1 MAGRRWTEN
10 DIEALCEMVGK
21 YKIKTIAKRLD
32 RTDLAVIN
40 KITKLRLGG
49 GVSNAEGITIN
60 KLAQACCVG
69 EGKVRRWIGKGL
81 KAKKCIK
88 YRSGSYTFI
97 KIDDF
102 WRFAFSN
109 KELIDFSKI
118 EKNILGAEPIWVDER
133 RTYDIRNNKKKYTQ
147 WTKNDDHTLKK
158 MYKTHTL
165 REIGLALGRT
175 EMAINTRMRVLGIKK
190 RVVIPWTEKEIDL
203 LLSLKKKGLS
213 DEKVGLELGRA
224 SGTVNAKYRAVIQ
237 SASLN
242 LGGEVNEWI
251 C

>member
-10 DIEALCEMVGK
+10 EIEALCDMVGK
-21 YKIKTIAKRLD
+21 YKVKTIAKRLD
-32 RTDLAVIN
+32 RTELAVIN

-69 EGKVRRWIGKGL
+69 EGKVRRWIRKGL

-88 YRSGSYTFI
+88 YRSGSYTLI
-97 KIDDF
+97 N
-102 WRFAFSN
+102 FAN
-109 KELIDFSKI
+109 I
-118 EKNILGAEPIWVDER
+118 EKHILGKEPKWVEER
-133 RTYDIRNNKKKYTQ
+133 RTYDIRNNNKKYTP
-147 WTKNDDHTLKK
+147 WTKSDDHTLKK
-158 MYKTHTL
+158 MYKTYTL

-224 SGTVNAKYRAVIQ
+224 SATVNAKYRAIIQ

>member
-81 KAKKCIK
+81 KANKCIK

-102 WRFAFSN
+102 WRFAYKN
-109 KELIDFSKI
+109 QDLINFANI
-118 EKNILGAEPIWVDER
+118 EKHILGKEPKWVEER
-133 RTYDIRNNKKKYTQ
+133 RTYDIRNNNKKYTP

-158 MYKTHTL
+158 S
-165 REIGLALGRT
+165 
-175 EMAINTRMRVLGIKK
+175 IKL
-190 RVVIPWTEKEIDL
+190 IL
-203 LLSLKKKGLS
+203 
-213 DEKVGLELGRA
+213 
-224 SGTVNAKYRAVIQ
+224 
-237 SASLN
+237 
-242 LGGEVNEWI
+242 
-251 C
+251 

>member
-118 EKNILGAEPIWVDER
+118 EKKFWVQNQFGLMREELMILEIIRRNILHG
-133 RTYDIRNNKKKYTQ
+133 
-147 WTKNDDHTLKK
+147 
-158 MYKTHTL
+158 L
-165 REIGLALGRT
+165 RMTI
-175 EMAINTRMRVLGIKK
+175 IH
-190 RVVIPWTEKEIDL
+190 
-203 LLSLKKKGLS
+203 
-213 DEKVGLELGRA
+213 
-224 SGTVNAKYRAVIQ
+224 
-237 SASLN
+237 
-242 LGGEVNEWI
+242 
-251 C
+251 

>member
-32 RTDLAVIN
+32 RTELAVIN

-69 EGKVRRWIGKGL
+69 EGKGL

-102 WRFAFSN
+102 WEFAYKN
-109 KELIDFSKI
+109 QYLINFANI
-118 EKNILGAEPIWVDER
+118 EKHILGKEPKWVDER
-133 RTYDIRNNKKKYTQ
+133 RTYDIRNNNKKYTP

-213 DEKVGLELGRA
+213 DEKVGLELGIA
-224 SGTVNAKYRAVIQ
+224 SGTVNAKYRAIIQ
-237 SASLN
+237 SDSLN
-242 LGGEVNEWI
+242 LGWEVNEWI